1 MRWEL
6 SQDQEMYRES
16 FRGWVEKF
24 APNESVRAWLT
35 SGDARDFENRFVAE
49 GWFSVGLSEDVG
61 GQGGGGLELALTAVE
76 LARRSAPSG
85 AWIASVLAAPFLG
98 GELGVEVLQEG
109 EFAAL
114 VADSTRPLDSAPR
127 LRVADGKIS
136 GDVSGVLGGDRAR
149 HLVVPVL
156 GPDGVQVALVSAEA
170 DGVTIEATTLLDR
183 SRSAAKIRF
192 DGVAAD
198 VLDVD
203 APVLLANA
211 SLVSAVL
218 IAADSLGAME
228 RMLDLAVE
236 YSKSREQFGVPI
248 GSFQAVKHAAASIL
262 VSVEAARS
270 IVFYAAESIDAGM
283 AECDLHAATAKAQVT
298 ASGAVAADSALTMHG
313 AVGYTWE
320 HDLHFLY
327 KRTKLNK
334 ALFGSP
340 SVWNERIA
348 RSLPLVPFAPA

>member
-16 FRGWVEKF
+16 LRGWVEKF
-24 APNESVRAWLT
+24 APNDSVRAWLT
-35 SGDARDFENRFVAE
+35 SGDVTEFENRFVSE
-49 GWFSVGLSEDVG
+49 GWFSVGLSEDIG

-85 AWIASVLAAPFLG
+85 AWIAAVLAVPFLG
-98 GELGVEVLQEG
+98 AELGAKALQEG

-127 LRVADGKIS
+127 LRITDGKIS
-136 GDVSGVLGGDRAR
+136 GEISGVLGGDRAR

-156 GPDGVQVALVSAEA
+156 GPDGVQIVYVSAEA
-170 DGVTIEATTLLDR
+170 EGVSIDASTLLDR
-183 SRSAAKIRF
+183 SRSAAKVRF
-192 DGVAAD
+192 DGVAAEI
-198 VLDVD
+198 LDVD
-203 APVLLANA
+203 AATLLSRA
-211 SLVSAVL
+211 SLASAVL
-218 IAADSLGAME
+218 VAADSLGAME

-283 AECDLHAATAKAQVT
+283 EERDLHASTAKAQVT
-298 ASGAVAADSALTMHG
+298 ASGVVAADAALTIHG

-334 ALFGSP
+334 GLFGSP
-340 SVWNERIA
+340 AVWNERIA
-348 RSLPLVPFAPA
+348 QALPLVSTSAV

>member
-24 APNESVRAWLT
+24 APNDSVRAWLT
-35 SGDARDFENRFVAE
+35 SGDATDFESRFVSE
-49 GWFSVGLSEDVG
+49 GWFSVGLPEDVG
-61 GQGGGGLELALTAVE
+61 GQGGGRLELALTAVE
-76 LARRSAPSG
+76 LARQSAPSS

-98 GELGVEVLQEG
+98 GELGAKALQEG

-114 VADSTRPLDSAPR
+114 VADSAKPLDSAPR
-127 LRVADGKIS
+127 LHFADGKIS
-136 GDVSGVLGGDRAR
+136 GDVPGVLGGDRAR

-156 GPDGVQVALVSAEA
+156 GPGGVQVALVSAEA
-170 DGVTIEATTLLDR
+170 DGVTVEATTLLDR
-183 SRSAAKIRF
+183 SRSAARILF
-192 DGVAAD
+192 DGVAAEI
-198 VLDVD
+198 LDVD
-203 APVLLANA
+203 APVLLADA

-218 IAADSLGAME
+218 VSADSLGAME
-228 RMLDLAVE
+228 RMLDLAVD

-270 IVFYAAESIDAGM
+270 IVFYAAESIDAGL
-283 AECDLHAATAKAQVT
+283 EERGLHAATAKAQVT
-298 ASGAVAADSALTMHG
+298 ASGVVAADSALTIHG

-320 HDLHFLY
+320 HDLHFFY

-334 ALFGSP
+334 GLFGSP
-340 SVWNERIA
+340 AVWNERIA
-348 RSLPLVPFAPA
+348 QALPLVSATAS